1 MPPLA
6 ALRRIAQPKTSA
18 RISPIGLEFA
28 ERHLNAVQL
37 RSAQPPVLKARASVP
52 YPVDKAELL
61 RSPQALK
68 SFLKQVFKAGGFSG
82 RKVVTALPDEDVRV
96 LSVTYQVKPGQ
107 SDDLAIARLMQ
118 DRVGEDLSQFVI
130 DYIPIRTESREGDRL
145 ALVLLS
151 ERGTV
156 IAFLEQ
162 LREAGLHVEALEVG
176 LVSIRRLV
184 SSFIAAGEA
193 PQNVLV
199 VNAGAAKTHLTMI
212 SGERLL
218 FEQQVDFGE
227 QALLEQVS
235 VALDTPAD
243 TTREIVFRVGIHPT
257 AEIPAA
263 PEGIDD
269 TAGSNMI
276 LTIVGPMF
284 ANLVAEIRRAVLF
297 ASSETRGGDVGQVY
311 LMGDVA
317 CWPGAAALLQN
328 LSQMRVTIPRPLP
341 ATDDDSAE
349 SAPNPELV
357 IPTGLALRGYSDA

>member
-6 ALRRIAQPKTSA
+6 ALRRVAQPKINA
-18 RISPIGLEFA
+18 RVSPIGLEFA
-28 ERHLNAVQL
+28 ERRLNAVQL
-37 RSAQPPVLKARASVP
+37 RSAEPPVFKARASVP
-52 YPVDKAELL
+52 YPVDRAELL

-68 SFLKQVFKAGGFSG
+68 SLLKQVFKTGGFSG

-96 LSVTYQVKPGQ
+96 LSVSYQVKPGQ

-130 DYIPIRTESREGDRL
+130 DYMPIRTESREGDRL

-156 IAFLEQ
+156 ITFLEQ

-193 PQNVLV
+193 PQNVVV
-199 VNAGAAKTHLTMI
+199 VNAGAAKTRLAMI
-212 SGERLL
+212 SGNRLL
-218 FEQQVDFGE
+218 FEQEVDFGE
-227 QALLEQVS
+227 QALLDQVS
-235 VALDTPAD
+235 VALDAPAE
-243 TTREIVFRVGIHPT
+243 TTREIIFRLGIHPT
-257 AEIPAA
+257 AEMPAA
-263 PEGIDD
+263 PEGIED
-269 TAGSNMI
+269 TGSSNMI
-276 LTIVGPMF
+276 LTIVRPMF
-284 ANLVAEIRRAVLF
+284 ANLVAELRRAVLF

-317 CWPGAAALLQN
+317 RWPGAAELLQD
-328 LSQMRVTIPRPLP
+328 LAQMRVTIPRPLP
-341 ATDDDSAE
+341 ATDDSAE
-349 SAPNPELV
+349 SAPSPELV
-357 IPTGLALRGYSDA
+357 VPTGLALRGYAGA

>member
-1 MPPLA
+1 LPPLA
-6 ALRRIAQPKTSA
+6 ALRRVAQKTSSA
-18 RISPIGLEFA
+18 GISPIGLEFA
-28 ERHLNAVQL
+28 EQCLNAVQL
-37 RSAQPPVLKARASVP
+37 AFGEPPVLKAHASVP
-52 YPVDKAELL
+52 YPVDRASLL

-68 SFLKQVFKAGGFSG
+68 SFLKQVLKTGGFSG
-82 RKVVTALPDEDVRV
+82 RKVVTALPDADVRV

-193 PQNVLV
+193 PENVLV

-243 TTREIVFRVGIHPT
+243 TAREIVFRLGIHPT
-257 AEIPAA
+257 AEMPAA

-269 TAGSNMI
+269 TLGSNMI

-284 ANLVAEIRRAVLF
+284 TNLVAEIRRAVLF

-311 LMGDVA
+311 LMGEVA
-317 CWPGAAALLQN
+317 RWPGAAELLQN
-328 LSQMRVTIPRPLP
+328 LAQMRVTIPRPLP
-341 ATDDDSAE
+341 ASDDDS
-349 SAPNPELV
+349 SPRPELV
-357 IPTGLALRGYSDA
+357 VPTGLALRGYANA